1 MNILMVTAYP
11 PVLAMHGG
19 GVRMYHNI
27 RILSSRHQVHVIS
40 FVENDDERES
50 LQAVNA
56 IAASVTA
63 VKRIPDF
70 RPHWLSVK
78 PFLAREF
85 STPEMRRTI
94 DETIRSRRIDVM
106 QCEYLQMAQFRNA
119 RLPSILTAHEAVSR
133 SVREA
138 FMREQ
143 LPVERFR
150 LFYRWMQ
157 MLRYETLQVRKFDCV
172 VTMTDDDAQ
181 YLRSYAPNA
190 PIRAI
195 PIGVDTDE
203 FSPLE
208 EDPASPLTVLFVGNF
223 RHFPNVEA
231 ARFLVDRMAPRF
243 PDVRF
248 VLPGSYVHDDFKSQD
263 NVTFP
268 GYIADTRPLYRPPN
282 TIVVAPLFSGAGQR
296 VKLLEAFAMG
306 CPVVTT
312 GIGAAGFPRQSGAV
326 LLAETLEEFSAALW
340 KLRSDP
346 GLRRSMGVRGRQ
358 MILER
363 FGWSQLAGEY
373 LDIVEKAALPH

>member
-1 MNILMVTAYP
+1 
-11 PVLAMHGG
+11 
-19 GVRMYHNI
+19 
-27 RILSSRHQVHVIS
+27 
-40 FVENDDERES
+40 
-50 LQAVNA
+50 
-56 IAASVTA
+56 
-63 VKRIPDF
+63 
-70 RPHWLSVK
+70 
-78 PFLAREF
+78 
-85 STPEMRRTI
+85 MRRTI